1 MPGLCYL
8 APLLSSTP
16 IMHPQI
22 FPLSETAITIEWG
35 NRMDENVHQQ
45 VLHLDYLIRQKPF
58 PGFVETVPAYT
69 TLTIFYQP
77 ELLAIAHNGPFV
89 WIKNHVEKFMRK
101 VSGILPVTKN
111 VVSIPVC
118 YDEVF
123 GYDLDAVAAAR
134 GISKETLIALHQ
146 QKEYNVYMMGFLPG
160 FAYMGA
166 LDDAIATPRKPT
178 PRALVEAGSVGIA
191 GHQTGIY
198 PLPSPGGWQIIGRTP
213 CNLFDSAKTNPFLLK
228 TGDTVQFYA
237 ISKEAFYQIK
247 NAEKEASPPAQR
259 DGTADAVAIKAG
271 IYSTIQDNG
280 RPGLRAYG
288 VPVGGA
294 MDTVAHQVANALVGN
309 APNAATIECTMGG
322 LALQFNT
329 ATEIAL
335 TGGGTASINGQKV
348 LLYQRHT
355 VRKNDLLEIKFTP
368 PGLRTYL
375 AVRGGFA
382 SENIMGSKSM
392 SQIVGI
398 GSPLKKDAGLWFD
411 RDFYTE
417 TTKTADNFTLS
428 TIDRPTM
435 IRVFQGPEYHRMT
448 TESSRQFYS
457 QPFILSN
464 RCDRMGYHLQAE
476 PLSLDNSGEM
486 LSTAVT
492 KGTIQLTPNGQLILL
507 MSDCQT
513 TGGYPRVGQV
523 AAVDLPLAAQ
533 LIPGE
538 TISFKSISFAE
549 AETLYIQQQQMIHA
563 LFS

>member
-1 MPGLCYL
+1 MQ
-8 APLLSSTP
+8 
-16 IMHPQI
+16 PQI
-22 FPLSETAITIEWG
+22 FPLSETAITIQWG
-35 NRMDENVHQQ
+35 HRMDENVHLQ
-45 VLHLDYLIRQKPF
+45 VLHLDYIIRQNPF
-58 PGFVETVPAYT
+58 PGFVETVPAYAS
-69 TLTIFYQP
+69 LTIFYQP
-77 ELLAIAHNGPFV
+77 ELLTTAQAHPFL
-89 WIKNHVEKFMRK
+89 WIKEYVEQLIHEI
-101 VSGILPVTKN
+101 SGVLPFTKN

-118 YDEVF
+118 YDEAF

-146 QKEYNVYMMGFLPG
+146 QKEYKVYMMGFLPG
-160 FAYMGA
+160 FAYLGA

-213 CNLFDSAKTNPFLLK
+213 CNLFNPAKTNPFLLK

-247 NAEKEASPPAQR
+247 NAEKEAPPPAKR
-259 DGTADAVAIKAG
+259 DETADAVLLKAG
-271 IYSTIQDNG
+271 VYSTIQDNG

-288 VPVGGA
+288 VPAGGA
-294 MDTVAHQVANALVGN
+294 MDSVAHQVANALVGN
-309 APNAATIECTMGG
+309 APHAATIECTMGG
-322 LALQFNT
+322 LQVQFNK
-329 ATEIAL
+329 EVDIAL
-335 TGGGTASINGQKV
+335 TGGGAAFINGKKIDFCR
-348 LLYQRHT
+348 RHT
-355 VRKNDLLEIKFTP
+355 VLKNDLLEIKFTP
-368 PGLRTYL
+368 PGLRSYL

-382 SENIMGSKSM
+382 SELVMGSKSM
-392 SQIVGI
+392 SPIVGI

-411 RDFYTE
+411 RDFSSG
-417 TTKTADNFTLS
+417 TTKTAGNFTLP
-428 TIDRPTM
+428 TIDGPTI
-435 IRVFQGPEYHRMT
+435 IRVCQGPEYQRMT
-448 TESSRQFYS
+448 EVSRRQFYS
-457 QPFILSN
+457 QPLVLSN

-476 PLSLDNSGEM
+476 PLSLHDSCEM

-533 LIPGE
+533 LIPGA

>member
-1 MPGLCYL
+1 
-8 APLLSSTP
+8 
-16 IMHPQI
+16 MHPQI
-22 FPLSETAITIEWG
+22 SPLSETAITIEWG
-35 NRMDENVHQQ
+35 HRMDENVHLQA
-45 VLHLDYLIRQKPF
+45 LHLDDLIRQNPF
-58 PGFVETVPAYT
+58 EGFLETVPAYAS
-69 TLTIFYQP
+69 LTIFYQP
-77 ELLAIAHNGPFV
+77 ELIATAQAQPFLWV
-89 WIKNHVEKFMRK
+89 KKHVEKLIGLET
-101 VSGILPVTKN
+101 GILSPSNN

-123 GYDLDAVAAAR
+123 GYDLDTVAAAR

-146 QKEYNVYMMGFLPG
+146 QKEYKVYMMGFLPG
-160 FAYMGA
+160 FAYLGA
-166 LDDAIATPRKPT
+166 LDNAIATPRKPT

-213 CNLFDSAKTNPFLLK
+213 YNMFNPAKTNPFLLK
-228 TGDTVQFYA
+228 SGDTVQFYA
-237 ISKEAFYQIK
+237 ISKETFYQIQ
-247 NAEKEASPPAQR
+247 NAEKEAPPPVQR
-259 DGTADAVAIKAG
+259 AGIADAVLLKAG

-280 RPGLRAYG
+280 RPGWRAYG
-288 VPVGGA
+288 VQVGGA
-294 MDTVAHQVANALVGN
+294 MDPVAHQVANALVGN

-322 LALQFNT
+322 LLVQFNKET
-329 ATEIAL
+329 DIAM
-335 TGGGTASINGQKV
+335 TGGGAAFINGKKV
-348 LLYQRHT
+348 DSCRQHT
-355 VRKNDLLEIKFTP
+355 VYKNDLLEIKFAP

-382 SENIMGSKSM
+382 SELVMGSKSM
-392 SQIVGI
+392 SPIVGI

-411 RDFYTE
+411 RDFCTE
-417 TTKTADNFTLS
+417 TTKKAGNYTLP
-428 TIDRPTM
+428 TIDGPTI
-435 IRVFQGPEYHRMT
+435 IRVCQGPEYQQMT
-448 TESSRQFYS
+448 TQSSRQFYS
-457 QPFILSN
+457 QPFVLSN

-476 PLSLDNSGEM
+476 PLSLNNTDEM